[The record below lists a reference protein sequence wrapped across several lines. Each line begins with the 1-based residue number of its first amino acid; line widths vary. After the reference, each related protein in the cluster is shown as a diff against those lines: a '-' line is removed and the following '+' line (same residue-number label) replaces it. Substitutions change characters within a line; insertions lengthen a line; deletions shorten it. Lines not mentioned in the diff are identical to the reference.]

1 MKVGKK
7 ILAVLCAVVLCLG
20 SMNLPDLSSV
30 EAAAANVTS
39 IKLNPMDGITYVD
52 EDGMDMSLWGETGSD
67 NGEYQWKNENGSI
80 VMTPL
85 ASSSFKTKVVF
96 YIQSDTKPEV
106 ITNIEE
112 VGVSVVDN
120 SAVNDGAAWK
130 VTLTLFPF
138 DTVSGEISV
147 TSTPSEVKYKVS
159 YPNNSDYYTIQGD
172 LAGKVLEVPA
182 KDGTSFTVSLIKDAD
197 QYDITAKANDVTI
210 TDVKKNDTDYTFST
224 GALTRDTNITIE
236 LTKKT
241 YTVTL
246 PSETE
251 FFTVE
256 SATTNMTVSA
266 GDSFTFYVSPKTGA
280 NNPTVNVKEGTGGNA
295 TLRQPVTGTYV
306 ISNITADTEI
316 EVSETGWKDV
326 NIVLTPGSNF
336 TFGAADTSAKYN
348 SSYTFKVVPKDG
360 YRVTNVYTTNGLAVS
375 ALGDNTYQIESLTA
389 ESVTIMATAEIISCS
404 ITPPESVA
412 GFKFTME
419 GSSSI
424 SYGSSLVFYVDP
436 TEGYETP
443 TVKIKKVDQNDS
455 EAVTLEPGANNRYS
469 YANVTSD
476 MVILVE
482 PGELRTLNVN
492 FVDGEGYG
500 YSDITMTPPATVRD
514 ANSTVAYGGA
524 VSFKVTPTPG
534 YSISL
539 VTYNTSNV
547 VTSADGVY
555 TISNVKENLVINV
568 TVARVKYEVSF
579 DEPEGKNYDLIS
591 GTSPVEY
598 GSSYSFYATAKE
610 GYGAPTVTVN
620 GVTYTPVANGQYI
633 IPNITGATTIK
644 IENGAPLSYTVTL
657 NPGSGYKYYNLD
669 DEEINGNISVSYNRE
684 LKFKLA
690 LDSYYDQS
698 EAEVSVGGVKV
709 SPTDGV
715 YTISGIKADQIVSV
729 SGVTKNSYRVTLTQG
744 EGYEL
749 TTTENTVV
757 TAGNTFKFRLTA
769 KTGYNADNAKVYANT
784 QEEELK
790 LGSDGYYSVTVTGDT
805 EITVENITSIRPSI
819 TINAQNATIKNAL
832 GEDVG
837 EVIDVAYGE
846 NYQFTVSP
854 AEGYQLNQV
863 AVDGVEV
870 APVNN
875 VYTINDITK
884 DKTITVIT
892 EKKVATVHYTS
903 DKYGN
908 NPEVVQTKE
917 YTIDDMPEGR
927 VTVETVDL
935 TVSNVYGFKGWYN
948 EQGERVEEITVADLG
963 KEITLK
969 AEWIPIIDRIV
980 EIVTNGEEEKDS
992 VNEKYVVTFTTLLK
1006 LTETLSEEDVET
1018 VRITGYGTLYAPQ
1031 EFNSEDEEIL
1041 TRILNRS
1048 DVVQDGVITETYSGV
1063 GENKISFSNYFR
1075 NRELSPS
1082 SIEDPGQTF
1091 GLLKYSANQL
1101 DRWGAGWL
1109 EFTVDGQKVLIVSEP
1124 IHVTYNENAEN
1135 AEAIEQEA
1143 RAAEAQ
1149 EEKESAALNAAESE
1163 EAELSSPVV
1172 EEAVEEETVEQADE
1186 AAQEQETVQDTEA
1199 ETEVTSEETPAAPQ
1213 EDVNAANASEEAL
1226 TAEDVVEITEA
1237 VQ

>member
-30 EAAAANVTS
+30 EASYKDVTS
-39 IKLNPMDGITYVD
+39 IVLKNVEGLVYADEYGNGIDELEETSIKDSCWATYNDTDSSVTITPIDGGQFTSNKI
-52 EDGMDMSLWGETGSD
+52 
-67 NGEYQWKNENGSI
+67 
-80 VMTPL
+80 
-85 ASSSFKTKVVF
+85 FF
-96 YIQSDTKPEV
+96 YIKAAVKPTISKV
-106 ITNIEE
+106 TSIYSTNISDSGIELE
-112 VGVSVVDN
+112 DEPS
-120 SAVNDGAAWK
+120 
-130 VTLTLFPF
+130 LTLWEVAF
-138 DTVSGEISV
+138 TLLSGANGEISV
-147 TSTPSEVKYKVS
+147 TPVPGVQKYKVS
-159 YPNNSDYYTIQGD
+159 FPDDSDYYTIQDD
-172 LAGKVLEVPA
+172 LAGTTSDVEADKGLTFSVELV
-182 KDGTSFTVSLIKDAD
+182 KDVD
-197 QYDITAKANDVTI
+197 QYDVSAKANGVTI
-210 TDVKKNDTDYTFST
+210 ANVQKVDNLYTFT
-224 GALTRDTNITIE
+224 IDKLTRDTNITIE

-256 SATTNMTVSA
+256 SATTNTTVSA

-280 NNPTVNVKEGTGGNA
+280 NNPTVNVKEGTGGANV
-295 TLRQPVTGTYV
+295 TLRQPVAGTYV

-316 EVSETGWKDV
+316 EVSDNGWKDV

-336 TFGAADTSAKYN
+336 TFEAASTSAKYN
-348 SSYTFKVVPKDG
+348 SPYTFKVVPKDG
-360 YRVTNVYTTNGLAVS
+360 YSVTNVYTTNGLAVS
-375 ALGDNTYQIESLTA
+375 AQGDNTYQIESLTA

-443 TVKIKKVDQNDS
+443 TVKIKEAGQDDS

-492 FVDGEGYG
+492 FVDGEGYE

-568 TVARVKYEVSF
+568 TVARVKCEVSF
-579 DEPEGKNYDLIS
+579 NEPEEKNYDLIS

-633 IPNITGATTIK
+633 IPNITGATTIN

-669 DEEINGNISVSYNRE
+669 DEEINGNISVSYNGE

-757 TAGNTFKFRLTA
+757 TAGNTFTFRLTA
-769 KTGYNADNAKVYANT
+769 KTGYNIENAAVYAGS
-784 QEEELK
+784 QEEALR
-790 LGSDGYYSVTVTGDT
+790 LGDDGYYSMTVTADTTITVTG
-805 EITVENITSIRPSI
+805 VEAIKPSVSIDAPNASVMDGEGMDRDNI
-819 TINAQNATIKNAL
+819 
-832 GEDVG
+832 
-837 EVIDVAYGE
+837 AYGGT
-846 NYQFTVSP
+846 YRFTVAP
-854 AEGYQLNQV
+854 NKGYQINQV
-863 AVDGVEV
+863 AVNGVVITPFEG
-870 APVNN
+870 
-875 VYTINDITK
+875 VYTISNITSDQEIK
-884 DKTITVIT
+884 VST
-892 EKKVATVHYTS
+892 EMLSATVHYV
-903 DKYGN
+903 DNKYNFG
-908 NPEVVQTKE
+908 EDAS
-917 YTIDDMPEGR
+917 YTITDMQDDK
-927 VTVETVDL
+927 VSVKTVEL
-935 TVSNVYGFKGWYN
+935 TSQVYAFDGWYD
-948 EQGERVEEITVADLG
+948 GDVKVTEITAEQLG
-963 KEITLK
+963 KEMTLT
-969 AEWIPIIDRIV
+969 ARWIPIFEKLM
-980 EIVTNGEEEKDS
+980 EITTEGAEVIQDLGTDT
-992 VNEKYVVTFTTLLK
+992 VQYVVTYTTFLRFS
-1006 LTETLSEEDVET
+1006 EQLSEEYNRD
-1018 VRITGYGTLYAPQ
+1018 VRITGYGTLYSP
-1031 EFNSEDEEIL
+1031 NEIDTSNIDL
-1041 TRILNRS
+1041 QQAVLNR
-1048 DVVQDGVITETYSGV
+1048 DRTIEDGIKTQTNVAGMLL
-1063 GENKISFSNYFR
+1063 SNYFR
-1075 NRELSPS
+1075 NRDLEPS
-1082 SIEDPGQTF
+1082 LIGSETETTF
-1091 GLLKYSANQL
+1091 GLLKYSANPM
-1101 DRWGAGWL
+1101 DRWGAGWIEL
-1109 EFTVDGQKVLIVSEP
+1109 SVGEYRMVVYSKPVN
-1124 IHVTYNENAEN
+1124 VTYKEDVENGTQMSP
-1135 AEAIEQEA
+1135 EAQA

-1149 EEKESAALNAAESE
+1149 EEEASAALNAAESE
-1163 EAELSSPVV
+1163 ETELSSPVV
-1172 EEAVEEETVEQADE
+1172 EEAVEEETVEQAAE